1 MAKKATS
8 FMKKKGKGFIKIWKS
23 RHKHTTFET
32 EAWTDGAMLVMNGYR
47 EFNFPPGHYYY
58 DGETGLIQPRKK
70 SDFPNFKAIIPKL
83 KGYHKAEIV
92 TEHNLLKLLK
102 KYDGRLIVMLKG
114 KGKDVKAFLDYEYYQ
129 YLTDRGYSGYSWK
142 VKGKEDPILFY
153 VSKELAAV
161 VMPFRVEE

>member
-23 RHKHTTFET
+23 RRKNITFDT

-58 DGETGLIQPRKK
+58 DGKTGLIEPRKK
-70 SDFPNFKAIIPKL
+70 SDFPNFKEVIPKS

-92 TEHNLLKLLK
+92 TEYNFLKLLK
-102 KYDGRLIVMLKG
+102 GYSGLIVMLKG
-114 KGKDVKAFLDYEYYQ
+114 KGKGVKAFLDYEYYQ
-129 YLTDRGYSGYSWK
+129 YLTDRGYGDYGWK
-142 VKGKEDPILFY
+142 VKGGQDPILFY
-153 VSKELAAV
+153 VRKELAAV

>member
-23 RHKHTTFET
+23 RRKDTTFET

-58 DGETGLIQPRKK
+58 DGKTGLIQPRKK
-70 SDFPNFKAIIPKL
+70 SDFPNFKELIPKS
-83 KGYHKAEIV
+83 KGYHKAVIV
-92 TEHNLLKLLK
+92 TEYNLLKLLK
-102 KYDGRLIVMLKG
+102 GYSGLVVMLKG
-114 KGKDVKAFLDYEYYQ
+114 KGKDLKAFLDYEYYQ
-129 YLTDRGYSGYSWK
+129 YLTDGGYGDYSWK

-153 VSKELAAV
+153 VKKELAAV